1 MWLVRMSAHALADS
15 GAGETPLIPLA
26 LLEEADRAVGGP
38 GAEAIHML
46 CEALLEVQ
54 INWIHDWPGL
64 MLCICLICVLPYRHS
79 DPCPGATT
87 RCPSSPQPSSHG
99 SLDMG
104 LGAVERHV
112 PPTRGTAPWQL
123 AGESSWV

>member
-46 CEALLEVQ
+46 CQALLEVRS
-54 INWIHDWPGL
+54 NWIQNQPGL
-64 MLCICLICVLPYRHS
+64 ILYVCLICVLP
-79 DPCPGATT
+79 
-87 RCPSSPQPSSHG
+87 
-99 SLDMG
+99 
-104 LGAVERHV
+104 
-112 PPTRGTAPWQL
+112 
-123 AGESSWV
+123 